1 MVRHEGLGG
10 LDMNGKKV
18 GVIDLGG
25 SSLRGWVYPEV
36 DSSVTIICVDYR
48 PDRAEIRKI
57 DQVEGF
63 LAAHRP
69 EWSQVRWVNIAGDYS
84 PELIE
89 SFAAK
94 YQLHPLAVEDVLDR
108 QQRPKVEDYPASKEG
123 PGRLFI
129 VTRLLHLV
137 DGVLKNDQM
146 SLFLGSHT
154 LLTFQ
159 SHSNGVFDSVYR
171 RIEVD
176 HSRIRSN
183 DPSFLCYTLLDAVVD
198 GYFPVLEYYSDCI
211 DDIEEELL
219 SNPRQSVILRG
230 QTVKRGLLSLRRVIW
245 PTRELIV
252 QLQRDRHECLSET
265 SLTYFRDVY
274 DHCVQI
280 LDLSETCH
288 EIATSLTETYMS
300 IVSNRMNE
308 IVKVLTVISTIFIP
322 LTFVAGVYGMN
333 MPIPE
338 NDWEWSYP
346 IFWLVC
352 LSIAGGMLAWFR
364 RLGWI

>member
-1 MVRHEGLGG
+1 MNEKKRVEMRMSALLSGGGDGQEG
-10 LDMNGKKV
+10 NSPIAITC
-18 GVIDLGG
+18 ID
-25 SSLRGWVYPEV
+25 YCKE
-36 DSSVTIICVDYR
+36 
-48 PDRAEIRKI
+48 RAEIRKI
-57 DQVEGF
+57 DDMVVF

-69 EWSQVRWVNIAGDYS
+69 DWSQVRWINIAGDYPS
-84 PELIE
+84 SLIE
-89 SFAAK
+89 SFAVK

-108 QQRPKVEDYPASKEG
+108 RQRPKVEDYPASEDA
-123 PGRLFI
+123 PGRLFM
-129 VTRLLHLV
+129 VTRLLHMV
-137 DGVLKNDQM
+137 DGVLRNDQM
-146 SLFLGSHT
+146 SLFLGRHT

-159 SHSNGVFDSVYR
+159 SRCNGVFDSVYR

-211 DDIEEELL
+211 DDIEEDLL
-219 SNPRQSVILRG
+219 GNPRQCVMQKG
-230 QTVKRGLLSLRRVIW
+230 QAVKRGLLALRRVIW
-245 PTRELIV
+245 PTRELVV

-288 EIATSLTETYMS
+288 EIASSLTETYMS

-338 NDWEWSYP
+338 NEWEWSYP
-346 IFWLVC
+346 LFWLVC
-352 LSIAGGMLAWFR
+352 LSIGGGMLAWFR

>member
-1 MVRHEGLGG
+1 M
-10 LDMNGKKV
+10 
-18 GVIDLGG
+18 
-25 SSLRGWVYPEV
+25 
-36 DSSVTIICVDYR
+36 
-48 PDRAEIRKI
+48 
-57 DQVEGF
+57 
-63 LAAHRP
+63 
-69 EWSQVRWVNIAGDYS
+69 
-84 PELIE
+84 
-89 SFAAK
+89 
-94 YQLHPLAVEDVLDR
+94 AVEDVLDR

-123 PGRLFI
+123 LGRLFI
-129 VTRLLHLV
+129 VTRLLHLI
-137 DGVLKNDQM
+137 DGVLKNDQI

-219 SNPRQSVILRG
+219 SNPSQSVILRG

-288 EIATSLTETYMS
+288 EIASSLTETYMS

-352 LSIAGGMLAWFR
+352 LSIGGGMLAWFR